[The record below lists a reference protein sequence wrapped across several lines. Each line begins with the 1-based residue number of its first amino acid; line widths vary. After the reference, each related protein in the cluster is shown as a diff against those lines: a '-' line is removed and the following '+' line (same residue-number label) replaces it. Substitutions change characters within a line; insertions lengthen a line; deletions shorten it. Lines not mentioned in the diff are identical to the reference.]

1 MTLLKDPAKIGHVGC
16 EYGHGSFGHA
26 KEEALELDLAT
37 GQAGGREDGS
47 VVGSRFRAR
56 MYSGPIG
63 PTHVTGKN
71 ARQNQK
77 RSTVGLSFS
86 RRRLADGGRLAAE
99 DSVPDRP
106 GEQWNDSGT
115 ILEKFWSYSD
125 GSGANRGARPLSTV
139 TGRGARLRT
148 FLLLRLR
155 GV

>member
-1 MTLLKDPAKIGHVGC
+1 VTLLKDPAKIGHVGC

-56 MYSGPIG
+56 KIG

-71 ARQNQK
+71 ASQNQK

-106 GEQWNDSGT
+106 VLGIS
-115 ILEKFWSYSD
+115 
-125 GSGANRGARPLSTV
+125 
-139 TGRGARLRT
+139 
-148 FLLLRLR
+148 
-155 GV
+155 